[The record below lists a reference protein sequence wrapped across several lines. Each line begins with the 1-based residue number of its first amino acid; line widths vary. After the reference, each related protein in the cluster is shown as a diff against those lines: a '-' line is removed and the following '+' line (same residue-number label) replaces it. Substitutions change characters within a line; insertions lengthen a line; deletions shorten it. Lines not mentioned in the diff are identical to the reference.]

1 MSRGYAHQS
10 NEFFRYTN
18 NKPLNGYEGEM
29 GVCYHF
35 TYGNTLF
42 VMLNNESMKSEEGL
56 CKAQQWVRQVIAAN
70 PHRFVVVMEHYQ
82 WFYGNTGESS
92 QYERWRQLFDECG
105 VDLAIAA
112 NNHIYARTNALYQG
126 VETDG
131 SRGTVYV
138 QTPSSDN
145 ERGQALQEW
154 NGNHPL
160 IKYLWNEG
168 PNTVGALILNATDN
182 ELSITLYNREGNA
195 IDSAIVKRKNVK

>member
-1 MSRGYAHQS
+1 
-10 NEFFRYTN
+10 
-18 NKPLNGYEGEM
+18 
-29 GVCYHF
+29 
-35 TYGNTLF
+35 
-42 VMLNNESMKSEEGL
+42 
-56 CKAQQWVRQVIAAN
+56 
-70 PHRFVVVMEHYQ
+70 MEHYQ

-126 VETDG
+126 METDG

-160 IKYLWNEG
+160 IKYIWNEG
-168 PNTVGALILNATDN
+168 ANTVGALMLNATDN
-182 ELSITLYNREGNA
+182 ELSITLYNRDGNA
-195 IDSAIVKRKNVK
+195 IDSAIVKRKNAK